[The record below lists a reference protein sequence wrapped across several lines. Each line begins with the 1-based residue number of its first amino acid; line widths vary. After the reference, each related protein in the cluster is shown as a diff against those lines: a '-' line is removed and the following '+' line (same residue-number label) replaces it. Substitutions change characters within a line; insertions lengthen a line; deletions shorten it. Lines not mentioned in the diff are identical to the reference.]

1 VYLRDAALA
10 TSANTVSAIRYGR
23 TLAGH
28 VMDPLAGRPASAL
41 LQATVVARTGIEADA
56 LSTALLVSAAAAP
69 GVLEWFTPAPLTAS
83 AAPAIGGGRAPAV
96 SSGHSPT
103 S

>member
-1 VYLRDAALA
+1 MVVFVEQAVPRKPAVGWLTVGDTAA
-10 TSANTVSAIRYGR
+10 SG
-23 TLAGH
+23 
-28 VMDPLAGRPASAL
+28 AL

-69 GVLEWFTPAPLTAS
+69 GVLEWFSPAPLGAS
-83 AAPAIGGGRAPAV
+83 APAIGGGRVPAV